1 MTSNRADNDEASG
14 APSSQPPADDSP
26 SWLAEAALLASADP
40 LIEAFTILTGR
51 LHQPISPI
59 QLKAGL
65 SSGSAKVSPA
75 GLVEAAEYA
84 GFEVRVLRVPLEKIG
99 SITLPCILILK
110 GERACVL
117 ERKYNKDSY
126 QVTYPELPG
135 ESKKLSYKHL
145 NAEYAGFAI
154 FARPATLNKRVTEK
168 DEFEYKKKGWF
179 WSAIRTHRRVYRDV
193 IVAALVVN
201 MFAVI
206 SPLFVMNVYDRVV
219 PNKAMDTLWVLAIG
233 ALTAY
238 LFDMFLRGLRAYFV
252 DAAGKEAD
260 KVISGR
266 LFRHLVAMR
275 LDSGRISAGSLADEL
290 KQYESLR
297 DFFTTAALTTA
308 IDIPFLFV
316 FIIMIF
322 MIGGWVA
329 IVPLIT
335 VPVALAV
342 CWSVQKPLN
351 ELVKIGMKERAYKNS
366 LLVETIAGLETIK
379 TQNAEAEMQGQWT
392 QLVEMGGRNWV
403 QTRALSNF
411 ALNFTAWISQIS
423 NILMVILGVYLIA
436 QTHLTTG
443 ALVACT
449 ILLGRVMAPLGTIAN
464 LLTRFNQSK
473 ESLEQLDR
481 FMQREPERP
490 AGKTYLSRPKI
501 EGDFRFDNVSF
512 KYPEQGPWALEKI
525 NLHVR
530 PGERVGIIG
539 GMGSGKSTFVRLLSG
554 LYMPTEGSLLVDG
567 ADIRQIDPS
576 ELRARVGFVE
586 QLPFL
591 FAGSIRDNIALGHRD
606 IDDTAVLRA
615 ARIAGVTEFT
625 SNSELGL
632 DQPVGERGVLLSGG
646 QRQAVALARAFLF
659 DPPILLMDE
668 PTGSMDRAFESRFI
682 DRLGSITH
690 GKTLVIITHRQA
702 MLAICDRLIVMDQGL
717 ILADGPK
724 QEVMNALKTGQIRR
738 MRPGRPVGGLT

>member
-1 MTSNRADNDEASG
+1 M
-14 APSSQPPADDSP
+14 
-26 SWLAEAALLASADP
+26 AEAALLASADP
-40 LIEAFTILTGR
+40 LIEAFSILSGK
-51 LHQPISPI
+51 LHQPLSPL

-84 GFEVRVLRVPLEKIG
+84 GFDVRILRVPLEKIG
-99 SITLPCILILK
+99 VITLPCILILK

-117 ERKYNKDSY
+117 ERKLNKETY
-126 QVTYPELPG
+126 QVVYPELPG
-135 ESKKLSYKHL
+135 ESKRLSAKHL
-145 NAEYAGFAI
+145 NAEYAGFAV
-154 FARPATLNKRVTEK
+154 FARPGTLNKRISEH
-168 DEFEYKKKGWF
+168 DEYDHKPKGWF
-179 WSAIRTHRRVYRDV
+179 WSAIKVHRKVYRDV
-193 IVAALVVN
+193 IVAALLVN
-201 MFAVI
+201 LFAVI

-233 ALTAY
+233 ALVAY
-238 LFDMFLRGLRAYFV
+238 LFDMFLRGLRGYFV

-260 KVISGR
+260 KVVSGR
-266 LFRHLVAMR
+266 LFRHLMAMR
-275 LDSGRISAGSLADEL
+275 LDSGRVSAGALADEL

-316 FIIMIF
+316 FIFMIML
-322 MIGGWVA
+322 IGGWVA
-329 IVPLIT
+329 IVPLIM
-335 VPVALAV
+335 VPIALAV
-342 CWSVQKPLN
+342 CWHLQKPLN
-351 ELVKIGMKERAYKNS
+351 ELVKEGMKERAYKNS
-366 LLVETIAGLETIK
+366 LLVESIAGLETIK
-379 TQNAEAEMQGQWT
+379 TQNAEAELQSQWT
-392 QLVEMGGRNWV
+392 QLIDVGGRNWV
-403 QTRALSNF
+403 KTRAISNF
-411 ALNFTAWISQIS
+411 AANFTAWMAQIS
-423 NILMVILGVYLIA
+423 NILMVILGVYLIT
-436 QTHLTTG
+436 QNYMTTG
-443 ALVACT
+443 ALVAST
-449 ILLGRVMAPLGTIAN
+449 IMLGRVMAPVGTVAN
-464 LLTRFNQSK
+464 LLTRWNQSK

-501 EGDFRFDNVSF
+501 EGDYRFDNVSF
-512 KYPEQGPWALEKI
+512 KYPEQSGWALEGI
-525 NLHVR
+525 NLHIR

-539 GMGSGKSTFVRLLSG
+539 GMGSGKSTFVRLMSG

-576 ELRARVGFVE
+576 ELRARTGFVE

-606 IDDTAVLRA
+606 IDDAAVLRA

-668 PTGSMDRAFESRFI
+668 PTGSMDRAFETRFI
-682 DRLGSITH
+682 DRLASITG

-702 MLAICDRLIVMDQGL
+702 MLALCDRLIVMDQGV

-724 QEVMNALKTGQIRR
+724 LDVLNALKAGQIRR
-738 MRPGRPVGGLT
+738 ARPGRPIGGLT